1 MMITPE
7 EFAHAEWRPAIY
19 NGRPIK
25 NLLVSNLGQMRR
37 IVNGVPSQVSNGTP
51 SFNKKSKNRLRQMMV
66 SIAFGDVVEGTKA
79 HTTVNLHRVV
89 LCTFK
94 GVIFEKGMDVDHLD
108 RDVSNGRLEN
118 LRACT
123 HTKNMENRGMI
134 RRDKCRCKVASDYGW
149 RMRIQLGCRRLDDLP
164 RAYRNEYARL
174 IRCEKLGLPAV
185 PRPINATVRKK

>member
-1 MMITPE
+1 MITTE
-7 EFAHAEWRPAIY
+7 EFINAEWRPAIY

-37 IVNGVPSQVSNGTP
+37 LVNGVPSQVSNGTP

-66 SIAFGDVVEGTKA
+66 SIAYADVVEGAKA
-79 HTTVNLHRVV
+79 RTTVNLHRVV

-108 RDVSNGRLEN
+108 RNVANGRLEN

-123 HTKNMENRGMI
+123 HTVNMANRAII
-134 RRDKCRCKVASDYGW
+134 RRDTGRCKIASEYGY
-149 RMRIQLGCRRLDDLP
+149 RMRIQLGCRRLIDLP
-164 RAYRNEYARL
+164 KAYRNEYARL
-174 IRCEKLGLPAV
+174 IRCEKFGLPAI